1 MCCTL
6 SKVLPKA
13 TNDVNDN
20 EFANSEANCPVCT
33 VSISDG
39 GSFIARKQTLNPRNW
54 LIGVNLADINEEKYE
69 AKVWQGFKDLPRSQ
83 IKTFKGEE
91 GLVSHE
97 YIFGKKCNIVAVK
110 ACDGKIIEYDEE

>member
-1 MCCTL
+1 MMWTTMI
-6 SKVLPKA
+6 LPFF
-13 TNDVNDN
+13 N
-20 EFANSEANCPVCT
+20 ANSEANYPVCT

-83 IKTFKGEE
+83 IKTSKGEE

-110 ACDGKIIEYDEE
+110 ACDGKRIEEHKIEYDEE